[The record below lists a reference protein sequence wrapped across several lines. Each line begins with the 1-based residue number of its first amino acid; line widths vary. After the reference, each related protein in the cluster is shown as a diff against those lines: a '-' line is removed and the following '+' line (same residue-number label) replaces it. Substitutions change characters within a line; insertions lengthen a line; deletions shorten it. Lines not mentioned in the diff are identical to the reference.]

1 MSHKYYHKNKACC
14 ILMGIKIFAKKYAWI
29 KLTKKQRNSKFSWEL
44 EQKNSKF
51 SWKLQ
56 QKCYFVSLFQTND
69 CKKPWLRTDLCEAF

>member
-14 ILMGIKIFAKKYAWI
+14 ILMGIKIFAKKICILLLFMYAWI

-51 SWKLQ
+51 SWKLE
-56 QKCYFVSLFQTND
+56 QKC
-69 CKKPWLRTDLCEAF
+69 